1 MPDQLFFHFKSAAV
15 YPGTGVHEHVAELGL
30 YKPLVSRPRWR
41 SALSNFWVSPFT
53 YTDGLRYNTVEHCFQ
68 AQKLYIPYGP
78 HRSAGWQREFWQTRA
93 YQLCMDSHSEL
104 SRGEGVDAQRR
115 RKDVILTKAELQ
127 YWDSIKEEVMAQAQ
141 FAKFSQNPELRQ
153 LLLDTRDA
161 ELWHGAPRQPRA
173 RIMSLERVR
182 AALRAGLTELPA
194 ATAQLD
200 ADSEDE
206 A

>member
-1 MPDQLFFHFKSAAV
+1 
-15 YPGTGVHEHVAELGL
+15 
-30 YKPLVSRPRWR
+30 
-41 SALSNFWVSPFT
+41 
-53 YTDGLRYNTVEHCFQ
+53 
-68 AQKLYIPYGP
+68 
-78 HRSAGWQREFWQTRA
+78 
-93 YQLCMDSHSEL
+93 MDSHSEL
-104 SRGEGVDAQRR
+104 SRGEGVDAQHR